1 MVLTP
6 FVEKIQGLREIMRQ
20 SRNTVGAHETRTRI
34 VLIDPILRMVGWPVD
49 DPQKVE
55 LEYSVGNGRAD
66 YALLGRERQPVAL
79 IEAKPLGTR
88 LEEHTR
94 QIVAYAMETGVR
106 SAGITDGDRWMLY
119 DVLQPLPMARK
130 CVMDVSLRR
139 EDAVSAALSLLTGLT
154 FEPEGSDGTETSGS
168 RPDARAGPW
177 NIAAQAGGS
186 PETSGSP
193 PDDDGD
199 WTSLANLEE
208 PQTIDDDAE
217 IRFGDGTRWPV
228 RSWQHAVGVVAEWLV
243 TSGRL
248 AEDRLP
254 LQVGDIVRG
263 VHWEPVHSDGAR
275 FNRSHDFDA
284 PSGRRVYVHTHGAHR
299 TSLYYIRC
307 MLESCEVPERDVA
320 IKIGQSN
327 RI

>member
-1 MVLTP
+1 MDGTGRCRHPLARRPESNGMEMQAMVLTP

-106 SAGITDGDRWMLY
+106 IAGITDGDRWRLY
-119 DVLQPLPMARK
+119 DVLQPLPMDRK

-154 FEPEGSDGTETSGS
+154 FERESSDGT
-168 RPDARAGPW
+168 
-177 NIAAQAGGS
+177 
-186 PETSGSP
+186 ETSGSP

-199 WTSLANLEE
+199 WTTLARLEE

-263 VHWEPVHSDGAR
+263 VHWEPVHSDGTR

-284 PSGRRVYVHTHGAHR
+284 PSGRHVYVHTHGTHR

-307 MLESCEVPERDVA
+307 MLESCEVPERNVA
-320 IKIGQSN
+320 IKTG
-327 RI
+327 